1 MLLVKNILSTAAQLA
16 RLGRGGGAAEPA
28 QKSPLA
34 LTGPSS
40 PGSTP
45 SDAMRQIL
53 ADYDVAD
60 ISPRALSEMLQKLRQ
75 AGALSEKDFQELASV
90 RLDLDSENPA
100 PDQRL
105 NLVELYG
112 KKLAAF
118 RQQQG
123 AIQVAAPARGA
134 SEATLQRQV
143 GWLQKFAQIHA
154 GTSPFGFD
162 TLA

>member
-1 MLLVKNILSTAAQLA
+1 MLLVKSILSTAAQLA
-16 RLGRGGGAAEPA
+16 RLGRGGGASGPA
-28 QKSPLA
+28 QKSSPTP
-34 LTGPSS
+34 TGASS

-75 AGALSEKDFQELASV
+75 AGALSEKDFQDLSSI
-90 RLDLDSENPA
+90 RLDLDSESSG

-112 KKLAAF
+112 KKLAAI
-118 RQQQG
+118 RQQQDTSQT
-123 AIQVAAPARGA
+123 AVAARGA
-134 SEATLQRQV
+134 SEATLQRQL
-143 GWLQKFAQIHA
+143 GWLQKFAQIRA
-154 GTSPFGFD
+154 GTSPLGFD

>member
-1 MLLVKNILSTAAQLA
+1 MLLVKSILSTAAQLA
-16 RLGRGGGAAEPA
+16 RLGRGGGAAQPA
-28 QKSPLA
+28 QKSSPTA
-34 LTGPSS
+34 TGPSS

-60 ISPRALSEMLQKLRQ
+60 ISPRAFSEMLQKLRQ
-75 AGALSEKDFQELASV
+75 AGALSEKDFQELASI
-90 RLDLDSENPA
+90 RLDVENENSA

-112 KKLAAF
+112 KRLAAI

-123 AIQVAAPARGA
+123 ASQVSAAARPA
-134 SEATLQRQV
+134 SEATLQRQL
-143 GWLQKFAQIHA
+143 GWLQKFAQIRA
-154 GTSPFGFD
+154 GTSPLGFD